1 MFLGRSN
8 SLFYFLCAYYAFP
21 VVSSSVTGISVWRVL
36 VSTGSPKNNH
46 FTEVEL
52 FRLVIGPVSRFY
64 RVYTKKIIRSIFTME
79 LMTPP
84 LANKLP
90 WLQLLNPLT
99 FLVFTVTFQSTK
111 QAISL
116 QFAEDS

>member
-1 MFLGRSN
+1 MFLGRSY

-64 RVYTKKIIRSIFTME
+64 RVYTKKNFRSIFTME
-79 LMTPP
+79 LMTLP